1 MNILIEEHK
10 DFLRELIKNG
20 VEFLLIGGYAVNFYG
35 YNRATGDMDLWLKPD
50 NSNKEKLIN
59 SLVKMDFEPD
69 DLEEIRKSD
78 FKEYIVFSMWEPPFL
93 PMGDVQI
100 PVLKLNHLILSKISN
115 GRPQDN
121 ADIEELQKVQA
132 VRNKKK

>member
-1 MNILIEEHK
+1 
-10 DFLRELIKNG
+10 
-20 VEFLLIGGYAVNFYG
+20 
-35 YNRATGDMDLWLKPD
+35 
-50 NSNKEKLIN
+50 
-59 SLVKMDFEPD
+59 
-69 DLEEIRKSD
+69 
-78 FKEYIVFSMWEPPFL
+78 MWEPPYKVDFLTHISGVKFGEAWEEKAFL